1 MTIIILITNY
11 FYKVQFDEFTK
22 RSDSIMTKFSFEQKN
37 TCKLIRKFTSKSLTP
52 VNTKVSKET
61 EYEKF
66 LNGILANQNVVI

>member
-1 MTIIILITNY
+1 
-11 FYKVQFDEFTK
+11 
-22 RSDSIMTKFSFEQKN
+22 MTKFSFEQKN
-37 TCKLIRKFTSKSLTP
+37 TCKLIRKFTAKSLTP

>member
-1 MTIIILITNY
+1 
-11 FYKVQFDEFTK
+11 
-22 RSDSIMTKFSFEQKN
+22 MTKFSFEQKN

-66 LNGILANQNVVI
+66 LNGILANQNEKKKKISAVKAPEPGT